1 MIGTNN
7 PIQSTTLKAHF
18 HIALF
23 LLFSV
28 VSGHAQTSQKPLSEG
43 DILPELIWTD
53 SKVYRNV
60 HVIRI
65 EQKHIV
71 LKVDG
76 QIKTLKQDQFLSLYL
91 TTQKNLTYKM
101 INQLAMAIGGGK
113 PGTPALNRIVP
124 GFILPKLVWTDGQ
137 ARDLVEIL
145 NFRKGYYILRIDGQ
159 TKVLDEN
166 SFLLALQKTQ
176 HFLKN
181 NNQPLPALP
190 AAPVVAQVINNPQ
203 NAPAPNNSTVSPLP
217 PPPPGK
223 SMLEPPPAP
232 PQNSP
237 QPGQKP
243 VYFDFQFQGAGKP
256 PAAPAPTN

>member
-1 MIGTNN
+1 MNTR
-7 PIQSTTLKAHF
+7 F
-18 HIALF
+18 HIALI
-23 LLFSV
+23 LLFSA
-28 VSGHAQTSQKPLSEG
+28 VSGHAQTPQQPLSEG

-53 SKVYRNV
+53 SKVYQNV

-76 QIKTLKQDQFLSLYL
+76 RIRTLKQDEFLSLYL
-91 TTQKNLTYKM
+91 TTQKNLTSKL
-101 INQLAMAIGGGK
+101 INQLALAIGGGK

-124 GFILPKLVWTDGQ
+124 GFIFPKLVWTDGH

-145 NFRKGYYILRIDGQ
+145 NFRKGYYILRIDGE

-166 SFLLALQKTQ
+166 SFLITLQKTQ
-176 HFLKN
+176 RFLDN

-190 AAPVVAQVINNPQ
+190 APPVVAQVNNNPQ
-203 NAPAPNNSTVSPLP
+203 NVPAPNPSAVSPLP

-223 SMLEPPPAP
+223 SMLEPPPSP

-237 QPGQKP
+237 QAGQKP
-243 VYFDFQFQGAGKP
+243 VYFDFQFQGAGTP